1 MNKIF
6 FTITLGLLLIGS
18 QAFGQAFQKG
28 DKIINLGIGL
38 VGLGVNATGEY
49 GITENIGVGAFVG
62 YERNSFGYGYVGLT
76 GGNYNRSEITVG
88 ARGAFHAG
96 ELLKLG
102 DKFDPYLAAGAGVN
116 LYTDPY
122 WSYDLTKRDY
132 VSKSYVLPTFL
143 FRLGARYYFSPKMG
157 AFGEIGTGGSWL
169 SGGISLKL

>member
-1 MNKIF
+1 MNKIL
-6 FTITLGLLLIGS
+6 FTITFGLLLIGS
-18 QAFGQAFQKG
+18 QSFGQAFQKG

-62 YERNSFGYGYVGLT
+62 YERNSYGYAFSGIT
-76 GGNYNRSEITVG
+76 GGNYSRSEITVG

-102 DKFDPYLAAGAGVN
+102 DKFDPYVAAGVGVN

-122 WSYDLTKRDY
+122 SSYNSSKGDW

-157 AFGEIGTGGSWL
+157 AFGEIGSGGSWV
-169 SGGISLKL
+169 SGGISFKL